1 MQQGINVQVA
11 RPVKPEELD
20 EWYKEH
26 RLTPDQDGTFTAMP
40 YEDGPVTRDT
50 ILEQVELN
58 AKRRE
63 VPNLP
68 TREYTPKIMVYVGGG
83 PTLKQFLPDIKA
95 KCEDD
100 RYDVFTSNKTC
111 SWLLENG
118 IKPNYHIIVDP
129 TEKKVKDLE
138 YSEPV
143 ELVLGLQ
150 CHPAL
155 FERGKEKGAKV
166 WKFLAASITN
176 KDGRTDREAAKD
188 ACYPEDPVMLGIGGG
203 SMCGTRMIYFAAA
216 RGYRRLEYYGVDGS
230 IEMKKGPNDV
240 QAISCY
246 AYFKPRGENIIE
258 TTAGNG
264 KTFYSTITLARQGE
278 ELVQLLDILPG
289 MDVEFYGESLMANQ
303 LAIYKE
309 LRKGVDYRISPEYL
323 EMQKQLHAGPR
334 YGTAG
339 SAHSARVF
347 MAAAQVHKKLGRC
360 SVLDYGAGPGAL
372 FSSMRKCFPDIH
384 GMKLYEY
391 DPCVEGK
398 SQDPKP
404 ADLVFCGD
412 VLEHVEPECV
422 DAVIKHLSDL
432 TGTLLIAVISLK
444 EAKKKLPDGRNAH
457 ICIRPKDWWL
467 SKLRRHFI
475 ISEEQVWDGEIMV
488 VCTRFPT

>member
-1 MQQGINVQVA
+1 MQVNVQVA
-11 RPVKPEELD
+11 RPANPEELED
-20 EWYKEH
+20 WYKEH
-26 RLTPDQDGTFTAMP
+26 RLKPDEDGTFTAMP

-50 ILEQVELN
+50 ILDQVELN
-58 AKRRE
+58 AKRRD

-68 TREYTPKIMVYVGGG
+68 TREYTPRIMVYVGGG
-83 PTLKQFLPDIKA
+83 PTLKNFLDEIKE
-95 KCEDD
+95 KCESDK
-100 RYDVFTSNKTC
+100 YDVFTSNKTC
-111 SWLLENG
+111 SWLLSQG
-118 IKPNYHIIVDP
+118 VRPNFHIIVDP
-129 TEKKVKDLE
+129 TERKVKDLE
-138 YSEPV
+138 YGEPV
-143 ELVLGLQ
+143 ELILGLQ
-150 CHPAL
+150 CHPKL
-155 FERGKEKGAKV
+155 FERAKEKGAKV

-176 KDGRTDREAAKD
+176 ADGRTDRQAAKD

-303 LAIYKE
+303 MAIYKE
-309 LRKGVDYRISPEYL
+309 LRKGAPYRISPDYQAL
-323 EMQKQLHAGPR
+323 QQKMHEGR

-339 SAHSARVF
+339 GQHAARVF
-347 MAAAQVHKKLGRC
+347 MAAAQVHKKLGKC
-360 SVLDYGAGPGAL
+360 SVLDYGSGPGAL
-372 FSSMRKCFPDIH
+372 FSAMRKCFPDIP
-384 GMKLYEY
+384 GVELREY
-391 DPCVEGK
+391 DPAIEGK
-398 SQDPKP
+398 AGEPTQ

-412 VLEHVEPECV
+412 VLEHVEPECT
-422 DAVIKHLSDL
+422 DAVIQHLSDL

-444 EAKKKLPDGRNAH
+444 EAKKVLPDGRNAH

-475 ISEEQVWDGEIMV
+475 ISEEQQWDDWLMA
-488 VCTRFPT
+488 VCTRFPK